1 MVELTNFISF
11 VVLQRDQLDCAQRM
25 RRGGAS
31 SSRGAGSPGSAAR
44 ALEAAEERLREA
56 LADGLVRVSFRL
68 IIFSL
73 SELTYFIFVIS
84 IIFFVIDF

>member
-1 MVELTNFISF
+1 MVELIDFISF

-25 RRGGAS
+25 RKGGAS

-56 LADGLVRVSFRL
+56 LADGLARVSFRL
-68 IIFSL
+68 INSSL
-73 SELTYFIFVIS
+73 SELTYFIFVII
-84 IIFFVIDF
+84 IIFCH